1 MFAGVVTG
9 KNIWRNHYEKTTN
22 LLQEL
27 TKYRSQI
34 VLNTSCSL
42 LHVPY
47 TLRHETKL
55 NENYKKHFSFAEEKL
70 NELAELAN
78 IIDSASPE
86 ETPAYQKNKA
96 LFTEERFCEN
106 KGVQEKVA
114 ALTEKRFCTS
124 AGILRT

>member
-1 MFAGVVTG
+1 MCLIHCVT
-9 KNIWRNHYEKTTN
+9 K
-22 LLQEL
+22 
-27 TKYRSQI
+27 
-34 VLNTSCSL
+34 
-42 LHVPY
+42 
-47 TLRHETKL
+47 TKL

-106 KGVQEKVA
+106 KAFK
-114 ALTEKRFCTS
+114 KR
-124 AGILRT
+124 LQH